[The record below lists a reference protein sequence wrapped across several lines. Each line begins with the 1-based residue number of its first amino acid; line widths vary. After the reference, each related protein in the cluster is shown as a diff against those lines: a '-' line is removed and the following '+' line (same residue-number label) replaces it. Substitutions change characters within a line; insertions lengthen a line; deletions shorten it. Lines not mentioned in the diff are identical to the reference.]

1 MTGTDTPG
9 TDTERPQGLVGEQT
23 VYVALAAI
31 DQALERS
38 QIVRTKTLRGRELAQ
53 VRGML
58 ETFTLRDSGFDLEHG
73 LRHMID
79 VLRQPI
85 VEPRRRRST
94 VPPPPSN

>member
-1 MTGTDTPG
+1 MTGSDALG

-38 QIVRTKTLRGRELAQ
+38 QIARTKSLRRRELEQ

-58 ETFTLRDSGFDLEHG
+58 LTFTLPAIGFDLEGG
-73 LRHMID
+73 LRHLID